1 MFGEIAKL
9 ILYIKEAQIA
19 YFQTLNFIWYFIL
32 FIIVLQLFVFICLYF
47 HAVFFL
53 MILFRKKS

>member
-9 ILYIKEAQIA
+9 ILYIKEAQIV

-32 FIIVLQLFVFICLYF
+32 FIIVLQLFVSICLYF

>member
-1 MFGEIAKL
+1 MFGELAKL

-32 FIIVLQLFVFICLYF
+32 FIIVVSIFMWCFT
-47 HAVFFL
+47 
-53 MILFRKKS
+53 